1 MAGMGNQ
8 AASGMVMGGT
18 GSTSSMGGMGGG
30 MMGGGMMDSMMGFLG
45 DHILV
50 NGKPNAILP
59 LATRAYPL
67 RLLNGSNARIYKL
80 AVERRQAHDRAGQPT
95 AGCWHSLTSVRMWRS
110 HQANALSCGPI
121 SATCLLGQR

>member
-8 AASGMVMGGT
+8 AASGMAMGGT

-59 LATRAYPL
+59 LATHAYRL

-80 AVERRQAHDRAGQPT
+80 AWSDGRPMTVWEPT